1 MLYQLSYVPEMGDRQ
16 DSERSWV
23 LQRAVLCDPEHMS
36 APADLTIDRAAAIE
50 RIELDAGSWAE
61 LATGFVRDA
70 DWHLAELHDHVQ
82 WEQTEVLRY
91 DQYVPDRRLG
101 AGLRSGDHTLLR
113 QTELHLTS
121 RWRVKWEGVAAL
133 LYRDG
138 DDWQGFHGDRSM
150 KWLDDTLIA
159 IVVLGER
166 RPFVFRPRATSSQ
179 LDRRAAGEHPD
190 DVVLMPGHGDLLV
203 MGGANQRDWLHTVP
217 KADTT
222 EPRISL
228 TWRWTSRR
236 GRPDTNPSYYD
247 GRNFSDGPRRPGSRT
262 RP

>member
-1 MLYQLSYVPEMGDRQ
+1 MLYQLSYVPEIGDGQ
-16 DSERSWV
+16 DSEHSGV
-23 LQRAVLCDPEHMS
+23 LQRAELCDSEHMS
-36 APADLTIDRAAAIE
+36 TPADLTIDRAATVE
-50 RIELDAGSWAE
+50 RIDLDAGSWVE
-61 LATGFVRDA
+61 LVSGFVRDA
-70 DWHLAELHDHVQ
+70 NEHMMQLHEDVGWQ
-82 WEQTEVLRY
+82 QTEVLRY
-91 DQYVPDRRLG
+91 DRYVPDKRLS
-101 AGLRSGDHTLLR
+101 AGLRSTDHALLR

-121 RWRVKWEGVAAL
+121 RWHVKWEGVGAL

-166 RPFVFRPRATSSQ
+166 RPFAFRPRATSSQ
-179 LDRRAAGEHPD
+179 LDKRRAGEHPD
-190 DVVLMPGHGDLLV
+190 DVVLMPGHGDLIV
-203 MGGANQRDWLHTVP
+203 MGGASQRDWLHTVP

-236 GRPDTNPSYYD
+236 GHPDANPGYYD
-247 GRNFSDGPRRPGSRT
+247 GRAFSDGPRQPGSRT
-262 RP
+262 RR